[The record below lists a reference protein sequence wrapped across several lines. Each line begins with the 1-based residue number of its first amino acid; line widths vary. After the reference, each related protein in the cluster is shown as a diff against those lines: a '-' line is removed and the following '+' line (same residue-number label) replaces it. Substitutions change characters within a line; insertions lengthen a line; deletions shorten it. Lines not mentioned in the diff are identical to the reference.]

1 MRLKHV
7 AAAVFAILVI
17 VAATAWLT
25 AQALVV
31 NPVTPVVIMGPDVG
45 FRVEGV
51 RGGSTPVGK
60 LVVKVGGTWVE
71 AELSGSVRSLGH

>member
-1 MRLKHV
+1 MNLKSV
-7 AAAVFAILVI
+7 AVLAVLLI
-17 VAATAWLT
+17 VAGTAWVT
-25 AQALVV
+25 AQALAV
-31 NPVTPVVIMGPDVG
+31 NPVTPMVIMGPDVG

-60 LVVKVGGTWVE
+60 LVVKVGGQWVE